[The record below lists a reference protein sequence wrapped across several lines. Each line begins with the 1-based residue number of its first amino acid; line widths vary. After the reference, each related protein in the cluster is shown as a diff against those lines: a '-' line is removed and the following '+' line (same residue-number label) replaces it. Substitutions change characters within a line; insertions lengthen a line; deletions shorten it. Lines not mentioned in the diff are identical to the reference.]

1 MTILFIFFA
10 LPLATIIISIALQ
23 KILKNPCLV
32 AAIIFSIFLIVTFA
46 IGVIEFIIA
55 AIIYAI
61 ISYITAVI
69 TCIVNRF
76 IRRNTDNDDCRCRN
90 RCYDTRTNNLLTISS
105 SCNNNNNNRNGD
117 LLTISS
123 NGCNGVTNDLLTIS
137 SNCNR
142 NNDNDCNCNNC
153 NWSCNCNQAEPT
165 TINGVLRIR
174 NDDTPSCCNYNNRT
188 NNNNISTRINV
199 IPNNSDNGRTGCIC
213 GRYRRN

>member
-10 LPLATIIISIALQ
+10 LSLATIIISIALQ

-46 IGVIEFIIA
+46 IGIIEFIIA

-105 SCNNNNNNRNGD
+105 SCNNNNN
-117 LLTISS
+117 
-123 NGCNGVTNDLLTIS
+123 
-137 SNCNR
+137 
-142 NNDNDCNCNNC
+142 
-153 NWSCNCNQAEPT
+153 QAEPT

-174 NDDTPSCCNYNNRT
+174 NDDTPSCCNCNNRT

>member
-105 SCNNNNNNRNGD
+105 SCNNNNN
-117 LLTISS
+117 
-123 NGCNGVTNDLLTIS
+123 
-137 SNCNR
+137 
-142 NNDNDCNCNNC
+142 
-153 NWSCNCNQAEPT
+153 QAEPT

-174 NDDTPSCCNYNNRT
+174 NDDTPSCCNCNNRT

>member
-46 IGVIEFIIA
+46 IGIIEFIIA

-105 SCNNNNNNRNGD
+105 SCNNNNN
-117 LLTISS
+117 
-123 NGCNGVTNDLLTIS
+123 
-137 SNCNR
+137 
-142 NNDNDCNCNNC
+142 
-153 NWSCNCNQAEPT
+153 QAEPT

-174 NDDTPSCCNYNNRT
+174 NDDTPSCCNCNNRT

>member
-46 IGVIEFIIA
+46 IGIIEFIIA

-76 IRRNTDNDDCRCRN
+76 IRRNTDNDDFRCRN

-105 SCNNNNNNRNGD
+105 SCNNNNNK
-117 LLTISS
+117 
-123 NGCNGVTNDLLTIS
+123 
-137 SNCNR
+137 
-142 NNDNDCNCNNC
+142 
-153 NWSCNCNQAEPT
+153 AEPT

-174 NDDTPSCCNYNNRT
+174 NDDTPSCCNCNDRT

>member
-46 IGVIEFIIA
+46 IGIIEFIIA

-105 SCNNNNNNRNGD
+105 SCNNNNNK
-117 LLTISS
+117 
-123 NGCNGVTNDLLTIS
+123 
-137 SNCNR
+137 
-142 NNDNDCNCNNC
+142 
-153 NWSCNCNQAEPT
+153 AEPT

>member
-76 IRRNTDNDDCRCRN
+76 VRRNTDNDDCRCRN

-105 SCNNNNNNRNGD
+105 
-117 LLTISS
+117 
-123 NGCNGVTNDLLTIS
+123 
-137 SNCNR
+137 NCNR
-142 NNDNDCNCNNC
+142 NNDCNCNNC

-174 NDDTPSCCNYNNRT
+174 NDDTPSCCNCNNRT

>member
-46 IGVIEFIIA
+46 IGIIEFIIA

-105 SCNNNNNNRNGD
+105 SCNNNNNK
-117 LLTISS
+117 
-123 NGCNGVTNDLLTIS
+123 
-137 SNCNR
+137 
-142 NNDNDCNCNNC
+142 
-153 NWSCNCNQAEPT
+153 AEPT

-174 NDDTPSCCNYNNRT
+174 NDDTPSCCNCNNRT

>member
-105 SCNNNNNNRNGD
+105 SCNNNNNK
-117 LLTISS
+117 
-123 NGCNGVTNDLLTIS
+123 
-137 SNCNR
+137 
-142 NNDNDCNCNNC
+142 
-153 NWSCNCNQAEPT
+153 AEPT

-174 NDDTPSCCNYNNRT
+174 NDDTPSCCNCNNRT

>member
-46 IGVIEFIIA
+46 IGIIEFIIA

-76 IRRNTDNDDCRCRN
+76 IRRNTDNDDRICRN

-105 SCNNNNNNRNGD
+105 SCNNNNNK
-117 LLTISS
+117 
-123 NGCNGVTNDLLTIS
+123 
-137 SNCNR
+137 
-142 NNDNDCNCNNC
+142 
-153 NWSCNCNQAEPT
+153 AEPT

-174 NDDTPSCCNYNNRT
+174 NDDTPSCCNCNNRT

>member
-46 IGVIEFIIA
+46 IGIIEFIIA

-105 SCNNNNNNRNGD
+105 SCNNNNNK
-117 LLTISS
+117 
-123 NGCNGVTNDLLTIS
+123 
-137 SNCNR
+137 
-142 NNDNDCNCNNC
+142 
-153 NWSCNCNQAEPT
+153 AEPT

-174 NDDTPSCCNYNNRT
+174 NDDTSSCCNCNNRT

>member
-10 LPLATIIISIALQ
+10 LPLVTIIISIALQ

-105 SCNNNNNNRNGD
+105 SCNNNNNK
-117 LLTISS
+117 
-123 NGCNGVTNDLLTIS
+123 
-137 SNCNR
+137 
-142 NNDNDCNCNNC
+142 
-153 NWSCNCNQAEPT
+153 AEPT

-174 NDDTPSCCNYNNRT
+174 NDDTPSCCNCNNRT